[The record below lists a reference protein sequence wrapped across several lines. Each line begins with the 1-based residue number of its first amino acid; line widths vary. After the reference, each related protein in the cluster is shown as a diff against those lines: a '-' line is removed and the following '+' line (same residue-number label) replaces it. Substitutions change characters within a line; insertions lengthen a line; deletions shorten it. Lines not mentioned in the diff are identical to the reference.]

1 MATVT
6 SELVTKAQAAR
17 VAARD
22 LRKLSS
28 YTKNAALE
36 AIAAALETQQ
46 AILLEANAFDMQGGR
61 EAGLSDEDI
70 LDVVMITSYF
80 GNMNRIVSGLGVKLM
95 PEQEEKQ
102 AKIQAARDGTPA

>member
-1 MATVT
+1 MAE
-6 SELVTKAQAAR
+6 S
-17 VAARD
+17 D
-22 LRKLSS
+22 LAPL
-28 YTKNAALE
+28 
-36 AIAAALETQQ
+36 
-46 AILLEANAFDMQGGR
+46 R